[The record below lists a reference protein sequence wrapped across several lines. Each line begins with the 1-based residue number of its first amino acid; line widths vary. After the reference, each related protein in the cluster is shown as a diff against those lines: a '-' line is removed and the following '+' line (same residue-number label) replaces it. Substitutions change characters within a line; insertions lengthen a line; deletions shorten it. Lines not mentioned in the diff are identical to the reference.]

1 MALVRAR
8 AGLHDSRALCKEDPL
23 EQTRDRFHSLNGGWQ
38 EHECS
43 NYFAQNCKFA
53 ESARI
58 VSLKTK
64 MLPHHM
70 SMICTRPLG
79 RIDNVALKRWALFTV
94 E

>member
-1 MALVRAR
+1 MALVLVR

-23 EQTRDRFHSLNGGWQ
+23 EQTRDRSHSLNGDWQ

-58 VSLKTK
+58 ASLKNQNAAPSHVDDLHT
-64 MLPHHM
+64 
-70 SMICTRPLG
+70 STQTYR
-79 RIDNVALKRWALFTV
+79 
-94 E
+94 